1 MKFSIKDFFSKYE
14 QVHSLQLIWLH
25 LLEQSLKENFIF
37 FMLCKL
43 KTNTGNYWTLKSE
56 LKNVLINVSL

>member
-14 QVHSLQLIWLH
+14 QVHSLQLIWLN